1 MDQIRNK
8 MDRIRNKLYRI
19 RNKLDRI
26 RNKMD
31 RIRTT
36 AILEHRQLL
45 FSLEE
50 TMRIKPRTFPPCRAE
65 CWTGLL
71 WIWKYSDVVPG
82 ALLRRFID
90 GADHSLDAQGN
101 LGIHLVPAKVYIFL
115 RVQGGEGD
123 KWEKLRAVVPVPVSY
138 MTLLNVLKQPV
149 LWTGSGSGSGYRLR
163 ITKIL

>member
-65 CWTGLL
+65 C
-71 WIWKYSDVVPG
+71 
-82 ALLRRFID
+82 
-90 GADHSLDAQGN
+90 
-101 LGIHLVPAKVYIFL
+101 
-115 RVQGGEGD
+115 
-123 KWEKLRAVVPVPVSY
+123 
-138 MTLLNVLKQPV
+138 
-149 LWTGSGSGSGYRLR
+149 
-163 ITKIL
+163 